1 MQHFSQGPVYQAKSP
16 RLRDQLLV
24 PAALGAYQVPCSEE
38 RPCPGHPE
46 EAKQAWHWDSRQ
58 SSSQQHPC
66 PCWEPGANMGPVAAA
81 DNPEEAAVADNQ
93 TAEADGT
100 QKRTE
105 QPLETETV
113 VATESVA
120 IELPTVA
127 VVQP

>member
-1 MQHFSQGPVYQAKSP
+1 
-16 RLRDQLLV
+16 
-24 PAALGAYQVPCSEE
+24 
-38 RPCPGHPE
+38 
-46 EAKQAWHWDSRQ
+46 
-58 SSSQQHPC
+58 
-66 PCWEPGANMGPVAAA
+66 MGPVAAA